1 MLLTCFK
8 IIFQGAL
15 QSSSLGILVQ
25 NFIIL
30 HSSWS
35 IECVIMSLET
45 SWISISHYEAS
56 FHPFSVGRND
66 SFCLT
71 CANCLK
77 ILRDAHWSS
86 TMIQPPKRKK
96 KRLNHG
102 SGVWVI
108 SLNNCAHD
116 SIFAPFFFF

>member
-1 MLLTCFK
+1 M
-8 IIFQGAL
+8 
-15 QSSSLGILVQ
+15 Q

-35 IECVIMSLET
+35 IECVIMCLAI

-77 ILRDAHWSS
+77 ILRDADWSG

-96 KRLNHG
+96 RKKRKAKSWLRSVG
-102 SGVWVI
+102 DQ
-108 SLNNCAHD
+108 LEELC
-116 SIFAPFFFF
+116 P